1 MHSRLKL
8 GKKEKQG
15 SPFVLLLLRRP
26 IFVCSLPPP
35 ELRQG
40 LERIFKDRFMEH
52 FGAETD
58 SLSLAARIVA
68 ATVTVDPWMT
78 ATARRCDLEAL
89 LCMQVKTCHG
99 MTVGFTNIDH
109 PEP

>member
-1 MHSRLKL
+1 
-8 GKKEKQG
+8 
-15 SPFVLLLLRRP
+15 
-26 IFVCSLPPP
+26 
-35 ELRQG
+35 
-40 LERIFKDRFMEH
+40 MEH

-58 SLSLAARIVA
+58 SLSFAARIVA

-78 ATARRCDLEAL
+78 TTARRCDLEAL